1 MKTKNE
7 TDTLNAL
14 IISKE
19 KKRAYQLE
27 LLQEQLPITCQSL
40 KPLNLIKNAFQEVIH
55 SPEIKHS
62 LVNWTIGLGTGFL
75 SKKLIGGNAKHPV
88 KRVLGTLAQLGVT
101 YAVSKQADNIKAI
114 GRNLWSRIFKS
125 GRAEDVAENKGHAI

>member
-14 IISKE
+14 IISTE

-27 LLQEQLPITCQSL
+27 LLQEQLHVTCESL
-40 KPLNLIKNAFQEVIH
+40 KPMNLIKNTFQEVIH
-55 SPEIKHS
+55 SPEVKHN
-62 LVNWTIGLGTGFL
+62 LVNSAIGLGAGFL
-75 SKKLIGGNAKHPV
+75 SKKLIGGNAQHPV

-114 GRNLWSRIFKS
+114 GRNLLGRIFKS
-125 GRAEDVAENKGHAI
+125 GRAQGIA